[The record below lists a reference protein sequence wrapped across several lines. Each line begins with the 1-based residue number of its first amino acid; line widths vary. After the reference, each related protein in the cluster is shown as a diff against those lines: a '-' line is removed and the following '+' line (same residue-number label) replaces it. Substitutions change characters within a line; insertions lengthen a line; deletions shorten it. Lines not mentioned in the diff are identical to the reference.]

1 MNQTIQM
8 TRKWN
13 IVSDQLNANYDVG
26 NEITYNVIMWK
37 F

>member
-1 MNQTIQM
+1 MNQAIQM

-13 IVSDQLNANYDVG
+13 IVNDQLNANYDVG